1 MSRSLWFVPTVTL
14 FLLLA
19 LSKRVGAQEPICG
32 APSSLP
38 TTAQSEESIKG
49 KLQGQADFLSKLVGK
64 AELAG
69 QIDAAKKQIYQSSD
83 KFFAAQKERISHTYS
98 VS

>member
-32 APSSLP
+32 APPSLP

-49 KLQGQADFLSKLVGK
+49 QLQGQVR
-64 AELAG
+64 
-69 QIDAAKKQIYQSSD
+69 
-83 KFFAAQKERISHTYS
+83 FFIKISWKS
-98 VS
+98 